1 MDVLKPLLAA
11 SIGIFSVTASASNF
25 SYTFL
30 QGNLGTIEFDDS
42 IVIANEEYDGLGT
55 FGAVG
60 SFQSEDGVTLEA
72 GFERGFNDGDDSE
85 INATQVYIAGGYPIA
100 LNKSID
106 LYPQVG
112 LVRSEAEVCINS
124 TCADESDSGG
134 VGAIGARAW
143 VTSRVEAGARLS
155 QTTLDDADP
164 VTSFLIGW
172 WLSPE
177 EARLSLE
184 ASAQE
189 DQTSFTGGF
198 RLQF

>member
-1 MDVLKPLLAA
+1 MDVLKPILAA
-11 SIGIFSVTASASNF
+11 SIGLFSVTASASNF

-30 QGNLGTIEFDDS
+30 QGNLGTVEFDDS
-42 IVIANEEYDGLGT
+42 IVIANDKYDGLGT

-60 SFQSEDGVTLEA
+60 SYQSEEGVTLEA
-72 GFERGFNDGDDSE
+72 GFTRGFNDGDNSE
-85 INATQVYIAGGYPIA
+85 INATEAFIAGGFPIA
-100 LNKSID
+100 LNNSID

-134 VGAIGARAW
+134 VAAIGARAW
-143 VTSRVEAGARLS
+143 VTSRVEAGASLA

-164 VTSFLIGW
+164 VTRFVIGW

-177 EARLSLE
+177 EARLSL
-184 ASAQE
+184 AAAAQE